1 MTIQT
6 KKKRVIALNRNIEKN
21 LPRISRRLSKAGI
34 KIDQVLLVSAA
45 KYYEALEK
53 LAKE

>member
-6 KKKRVIALNRNIEKN
+6 KMKRVIALNRNVKKN
-21 LPRISRRLSKAGI
+21 LPRISRKLSKAGI
-34 KIDQVLLVSAA
+34 KVDRALLVSAA